1 MVVSVGPEFDEY
13 PEGLVRHF
21 CLGTGVLREKRVIHP
36 LGKSVN
42 NNRIGIRSISL
53 AVVFLSLLGLASAAP
68 LSYVPQRLMQP
79 DGTFLECFASG
90 DEYYNWL
97 HDQLGYTIVQN
108 PVTGYYVYALPGKRS
123 LTPSAL
129 VPGRDN
135 PALLGVD
142 PWLAIP
148 ASAAEERR
156 AAWIAALPGSPANA
170 PTLGSFTNIAIF
182 IRFSDESKFTD
193 TYSKYELM
201 FNDQTVGTSS
211 LYNYYREVSYGGV
224 SITTNL
230 YPVPSGGT
238 TVISYQDSHPRGYYQ
253 PYNATSNP
261 IGYQGGD
268 DGSERTTRE
277 HALLKAA
284 VDSIGPF
291 VPASVNL
298 DSDND
303 GRVDNVVFI
312 VRGSPTGWSSLLWP
326 HQWVLYSVTATIN
339 GKRVYAYNLQLESSI
354 SVGVLCHEMGH
365 SLGMPDLYHY
375 NSTPVTP
382 IGSWDIMATSTST
395 PMHMGAYMKYKYG
408 KWIPSPPILAVPGTY
423 SIKPLTSST
432 GNVYRIL
439 SPYSSSEYFVL
450 EYRKKVGIFERSLP
464 GEGLLVY
471 RINSTR
477 SGNAQGP
484 PDELYIYRP
493 GGTTTV
499 NGTLSSAAFSSEA
512 ERTGINDETNPST
525 FLTSGAPGGLALSS
539 VGTRGDSITF
549 VLGVPVTAV
558 VDSFTAL
565 YVRPDSILVSWIA
578 RAQYRSLGFAL
589 ELSDS
594 TPTGYLPVAGSS
606 MNGGGTTA
614 TSIWYSFVDR
624 LNPGKKY
631 YRIKEIDSSS
641 AVRYSSKV
649 AAVNF
654 PAAAVSEAMPLPYRF
669 EVLQNYPNPFNP
681 KTVVSY
687 QLPVVSEV
695 RLVVYD
701 LLGREVSV
709 LVNEKQPAGSYS
721 VTFQAGGLASGMYL
735 YRMTAGE
742 FHQTHT
748 MLLLK

>member
-1 MVVSVGPEFDEY
+1 
-13 PEGLVRHF
+13 
-21 CLGTGVLREKRVIHP
+21 
-36 LGKSVN
+36 
-42 NNRIGIRSISL
+42 
-53 AVVFLSLLGLASAAP
+53 
-68 LSYVPQRLMQP
+68 MQP

-97 HDQLGYTIVQN
+97 HDQQGYTIIQN
-108 PVTGYYVYALPGKRS
+108 PVTGYYVYALPGKGM
-123 LTPSAL
+123 LTPSSL
-129 VPGRDN
+129 LPGRDS
-135 PALLGVD
+135 PALLGVE

-148 ASAAEERR
+148 AAEERR
-156 AAWIAALPGSPANA
+156 VAWTAALPGPPVNA

-182 IRFSDESKFTD
+182 IRFSDETEFTD
-193 TYSKYELM
+193 TYSKYSLM
-201 FNDQTVGTSS
+201 FNDPSAGTSS
-211 LYNYYREVSYGGV
+211 LYNYYREVSYGAV

-230 YPVPSGGT
+230 YPVPGGGT

-268 DGSERTTRE
+268 DGAERTTRE

-291 VPASVNL
+291 IPGSVNL

-303 GRVDNVVFI
+303 ARVDNVVFI

-326 HQWVLYSVTATIN
+326 HQWALYSVTATIN

-354 SVGVLCHEMGH
+354 NVGVCCHEMGH

-375 NSTPVTP
+375 DSTPVTP

-395 PMHMGAYMKYKYG
+395 PMHMGAYLKYKYG
-408 KWIPSPPILAVPGTY
+408 KWIASLPALTVPGTY
-423 SIKPLTSST
+423 SIKPVTSPT
-432 GNVYRIL
+432 GNLYKVP
-439 SPYSSSEYFVL
+439 SPYSASEYFVL
-450 EYRKKVGIFERSLP
+450 EYRKKIGIFERSLP

-499 NGTLSSAAFSSEA
+499 NGTLSSAPFSSDVG
-512 ERTGINDETNPST
+512 RTGINDETNPST
-525 FLTSGAPGGLALSS
+525 FLTSGAPGGLAVSG
-539 VGTRGDSITF
+539 VGARGDSITF

-565 YVRPDSILVSWIA
+565 YVKADSILVSWVA

-606 MNGGGTTA
+606 MSGGGTT
-614 TSIWYSFVDR
+614 SSSVRYSFVDR

-641 AVRYSSKV
+641 AVHYSSKV

-654 PAAAVSEAMPLPYRF
+654 PTAVADAKPLPDRF
-669 EVLQNYPNPFNP
+669 GVLQNYPNPFNP
-681 KTVVSY
+681 KTAVSY
-687 QLPVVSEV
+687 QLAAASEV

-709 LVNEKQPAGSYS
+709 LVNEKQGAGSHS
-721 VTFQAGGLASGMYL
+721 VTFDGAGLASGIYF

-742 FHQTHT
+742 FHQART